1 MRYARP
7 FAFLAACGFA
17 LAIYLTAHANDKPQP
32 EPKADE
38 APAARAAL
46 VAKPPAPLRVL
57 LVTGGCCHDY
67 NGQKAVLAD
76 GLKKRANVEV
86 TTVHDMEKEAGGTKH
101 FVSIY
106 KKDKWWDGYDVVIH
120 NECYADV
127 KDKPFVD
134 GILAAHKDAGVPA
147 INLHCAMHCYRVD
160 FNKYKDWFE
169 FTGVDTRRHGP
180 QQPIDIDFI
189 KKDHPIV
196 KGMENWTTIN
206 EELYQIEQTFENVTV
221 LATGTNKAQGKN
233 DLIWINTFGP
243 KNTRVFSTTLGHN
256 TKTMADD
263 RYLDLL
269 TRGVLWACN
278 KLNDDGTPMKG
289 YGK

>member
-7 FAFLAACGFA
+7 FAFIVACGLA
-17 LAIYLTAHANDKPQP
+17 LVAYLTAQASDKPQP
-32 EPKADE
+32 EPKADA
-38 APAARAAL
+38 APASFD
-46 VAKPPAPLRVL
+46 KPSPGPLRVL
-57 LVTGGCCHDY
+57 MITGGCCHDY
-67 NGQKAVLAD
+67 NGQKKVLAE
-76 GLKKRANVEV
+76 GIAKRANV
-86 TTVHDMEKEAGGTKH
+86 TIDTVHDMEQGAGGTKH

-106 KKDKWWDGYDVVIH
+106 KKEKWWAGYDVILH

-127 KDKPFVD
+127 KEKPFVD
-134 GILAAHKDAGVPA
+134 GILAAHREAGVPA
-147 INLHCAMHCYRVD
+147 VNLHCAMHCYRVD

-180 QQPIDIDFI
+180 QQPIDIDFV
-189 KKDHPIV
+189 KKDHPIFFFYDTS
-196 KGMENWTTIN
+196 TTEN
-206 EELYQIEQTFENVTV
+206 EELYQILETFKNVTV

-243 KNTRVFSTTLGHN
+243 KNTRVFSTTLGHH

-263 RYLDLL
+263 RYLDLV
-269 TRGVLWACN
+269 TRGLLWACD
-278 KLNDDGTPMKG
+278 KLGDDGKPAKG